1 MRHKIKRALFV
12 LLAASCGLWPAACQ
26 SRAAVGS
33 PSAPAYSASGAPA
46 SSQVQ
51 SVLSVSSASSAA
63 PLVIDGFV
71 RVTDLDP
78 SIVVDLKYATADN
91 FTHQKV
97 YPTNVCVLRLATAQK
112 LAKANTQ
119 LQTMGCRIKVWDAY
133 RPVSVQKIFW
143 SIEPDTRFVANPSA
157 GGSVHNRGCA
167 VDVTLVDLNGNE
179 PEMPSGFDDFTE
191 KAYRSNTHMTAQA
204 KTDVDLLTKAMT
216 ENGFLTISAE
226 WWHFSD
232 SDLNQYQNADVDLAL
247 FQ

>member
-1 MRHKIKRALFV
+1 MQHKIKRALFV
-12 LLAASCGLWPAACQ
+12 LLAASCGIWPAACQ

-46 SSQVQ
+46 SSQMQ
-51 SVLSVSSASSAA
+51 SVPSVSSASSAAPPVSFAA

-78 SIVVDLKYATADN
+78 SIVVDLKYATTDN

-112 LAKANTQ
+112 LAKANAQ

-167 VDVTLVDLNGNE
+167 G
-179 PEMPSGFDDFTE
+179 GFKWE
-191 KAYRSNTHMTAQA
+191 RARNA
-204 KTDVDLLTKAMT
+204 L
-216 ENGFLTISAE
+216 GF
-226 WWHFSD
+226 
-232 SDLNQYQNADVDLAL
+232 
-247 FQ
+247 